1 MLVVVDEEL
10 KEKLRWKG
18 IFIDE
23 TEVDDRLLHSIYLSA
38 SIHPIVH
45 NWKVPVEYGRL
56 HEDGR
61 VRSFRDAK
69 TGLTGRSVVGCG
81 ERAG

>member
-1 MLVVVDEEL
+1 LLVVVDEEL

-23 TEVDDRLLHSIYLSA
+23 TEVDDRLLRSIYLSA
-38 SIHPIVH
+38 SIHRIVH
-45 NWKVPVEYGRL
+45 NWKVSIEYGRL
-56 HEDGR
+56 HGEDGR

-69 TGLTGRSVVGCG
+69 TGLTGRSVVG
-81 ERAG
+81 